1 MLIAIAM
8 DGVYTG
14 LTIAPLCIVVV
25 LAGWVIY
32 ASCQKREEARL
43 TQPLVENEIV

>member
-25 LAGWVIY
+25 LACWAIY
-32 ASCQKREEARL
+32 VSCRNRREARL
-43 TQPLVENEIV
+43 RQPLIENEIV